1 MISKDY
7 RKVYELMSGNVGL
20 THGMNGA
27 VGDSDR
33 VLVSEGLDWK
43 RTLGLYIW
51 YHSSPDSSLEE
62 GLNKYLDAI
71 THRELA
77 LRVAEPT
84 PWYLGPHSVS
94 PRRDMLFKI
103 IKMYAQRST
112 DINIALDPLGITS
125 DPLDYRMTWCLSVM
139 LSNALS
145 ISTGFDNVTA
155 SFASQLEA
163 MGLWEWAIY
172 VQLHLDNSDR

>member
-1 MISKDY
+1 
-7 RKVYELMSGNVGL
+7 
-20 THGMNGA
+20 
-27 VGDSDR
+27 
-33 VLVSEGLDWK
+33 
-43 RTLGLYIW
+43 
-51 YHSSPDSSLEE
+51 
-62 GLNKYLDAI
+62 
-71 THRELA
+71 
-77 LRVAEPT
+77 
-84 PWYLGPHSVS
+84 
-94 PRRDMLFKI
+94 MLFKI

-139 LSNALS
+139 LSKALN

-172 VQLHLDNSDR
+172 VQLHLDDNDR